1 MESLSS
7 TYQKFKTLNDPVYGF
22 VHIPEGILSDLME
35 HPWMQRLRRISQTA
49 LTYLVYPGATHTRFH
64 HALGATHITRQ
75 AISVLRQKGHDVS
88 AEEEEGVLIAIMLH
102 DIGHG
107 PFSHTLEHT
116 LINVHHEDISLLFMH
131 ALNQQHGGKLD
142 RAISIFNNTYH
153 KPFLH
158 QLVSSQLDM
167 DRLDYLRRDSFFTGV
182 SEGMVNTERLISM
195 LNVANGQLVVDAK
208 AVYSIE
214 KFLVARRLMYW
225 QVYLHKTVLSAEYLL
240 VRILERA
247 RFLREAGSE
256 VPCSNALHYVLDHR
270 LSVEEL
276 AGKLDL
282 YARLDDVDILSAIKG
297 WMYHNDEVLA
307 ELSRRLID
315 RDLLKVRLR
324 EQPFSKEEVD
334 AYKNRAKKALGLSD
348 ESLSYFVFSGAI
360 ENRAYNTETASISL
374 LESNGTITPIAND
387 AHIMDIQAFSRTFRQ
402 YYLCYPYSR
411 GK

>member
-1 MESLSS
+1 MEIRPS

-22 VHIPEGILSDLME
+22 VHIPEGVLSDLME
-35 HPWMQRLRRISQTA
+35 HPWVQRLRRISQTA

-64 HALGATHITRQ
+64 HALGATHITRH
-75 AISVLRQKGHDVS
+75 AISVLRQKGHS
-88 AEEEEGVLIAIMLH
+88 ISTEEEEGVLIAILLH

-116 LINVHHEDISLLFMH
+116 LINVHHEDISALFMH
-131 ALNQQHGGKLD
+131 ALNQQFEGKLD
-142 RAISIFNNTYH
+142 MAISIFNNTH
-153 KPFLH
+153 HTPFLH

-247 RFLREAGSE
+247 RYLREAGDD
-256 VPCSNALHYVLDHR
+256 VPCSMALHYVLNNR
-270 LSVEEL
+270 LSAEQL
-276 AGKLDL
+276 AGKLDV
-282 YARLDDVDILSAIKG
+282 YAELDDVDILSAIKG
-297 WMYHNDEVLA
+297 WMRHPDNILS
-307 ELSRRLID
+307 ELSRRLIH
-315 RDLLKVRLR
+315 RDLLKVKLQ
-324 EQPFSKEEVD
+324 EHPFSAEEVEV
-334 AYKNRAKKALGLSD
+334 YKQQAFAVLNLPEEAIG
-348 ESLSYFVFSGAI
+348 YFVFSGAI

-387 AHIMDIQAFSRTFRQ
+387 AHIMDIQAFSQTFRQ
-402 YYLCYPYSR
+402 YYMCYPVV
-411 GK
+411 G